1 MLRWIKLLSSLK
13 SSDDEVD
20 LVAPNKSYMFKKEFI
35 FVNKNDVSIM
45 PCDDENTL
53 PNIKDQSSG
62 KNPKEVTM
70 NQKLKKPVIINDIS
84 DYEVDTVYAESRKTN
99 EELNKKETNTDS
111 DDEQPAIFKR
121 STKVP
126 HTSLQG
132 KHKFTHI
139 EDSDEEEGNI
149 QNYIY
154 PDTCYNNNNNNEDG
168 DASEHKQHKFTLLD
182 EEEGN
187 IQNYIYPNTW
197 SNINDND
204 EDGEYLYDS
213 DMYNIRS
220 VSDGDEN
227 DSFIND
233 GTIDYDT
240 TYDEDSDDFF

>member
-1 MLRWIKLLSSLK
+1 MMDSETGKNQNQVTNNGKLKKEVIIIDSSI
-13 SSDDEVD
+13 DEVC
-20 LVAPNKSYMFKKEFI
+20 
-35 FVNKNDVSIM
+35 DV
-45 PCDDENTL
+45 ENTL
-53 PNIKDQSSG
+53 PNIEDQSSG

-70 NQKLKKPVIINDIS
+70 NQKLKKTIIINDIS
-84 DYEVDTVYAESRKTN
+84 DYEVDTVYAESRKTK

-111 DDEQPAIFKR
+111 DDEQPTIFKR
-121 STKVP
+121 SRKVP
-126 HTSLQG
+126 HASLQG

-154 PDTCYNNNNNNEDG
+154 LDTCYNNNNNDEDG
-168 DASEHKQHKFTLLD
+168 EASELKQHKFTLLDEDTD

-204 EDGEYLYDS
+204 EDGEDLYYL
-213 DMYNIRS
+213 DMYSIRF
-220 VSDGDEN
+220 VSNGDKN

-233 GTIDYDT
+233 GTTDYDT
-240 TYDEDSDDFF
+240 TDDEDSDNFF